1 MEAFPSP
8 DRSFSDDSASNKRLD
23 EFRIFYNHTIFPEL
37 LRMERLRLRL
47 LRLLVAASLLMF
59 GILIFQFYID
69 LAVLTLLLAIPMSL
83 AIAYLLY
90 RIQEFRQTFKPNVV
104 NLITDFID
112 DGLNFDPETP
122 LKYEAKRK
130 IEKSVFLDSRL
141 FVTDAPFYEG
151 EDFIEGK
158 IGEMPFELSELDVR
172 EPSTVSSGLREVFRG
187 VFLHATFPEENT
199 EGEILI
205 WPRHRRQYL
214 SRSIKDFTFDGGKNV
229 DKEVLNLSF
238 RSHFLTYADEDTH
251 VISILSEPMQD
262 SIVHFVEK
270 TGKDLYLSFQDQ
282 EIFVAVS
289 EDKDLLEP
297 FLFRSNLSFELIYEF
312 FESIHL
318 VLRIAEDFDQ
328 TH

>member
-1 MEAFPSP
+1 MEALPAS
-8 DRSFSDDSASNKRLD
+8 DQSFSDDSAKNKRLD

-37 LRMERLRLRL
+37 VRMERLRLRL
-47 LRLLVAASLLMF
+47 LRLLLVASLLMF
-59 GILIFQFYID
+59 GILIFQFYVN
-69 LAVLTLLLAIPMSL
+69 LAVLTLLMAIPIALAIG
-83 AIAYLLY
+83 YLLY
-90 RIQEFRQTFKPNVV
+90 RIQEFRQTFKPHVV

-112 DGLNFDPETP
+112 DGLNFDPQTP
-122 LKYEAKRK
+122 LKYDPKRK
-130 IEKSVFLDSRL
+130 IEKSVFLSSRL
-141 FVTDAPFYEG
+141 FVTDARFYEG

-172 EPSTVSSGLREVFRG
+172 ENSPVSSGLKEVFRG

-199 EGEILI
+199 EGEILV

-238 RSHFLTYADEDTH
+238 RSQFLTYADEDTH

-262 SIVHFVEK
+262 SIVQFVEK
-270 TGKDLYLSFQDQ
+270 TGKDIYLSFQDRD
-282 EIFVAVS
+282 IFVAVT

-297 FLFRSNLSFELIYEF
+297 YLFRSNLSFELIFEF
-312 FESIHL
+312 FESIHV
-318 VLRIAEDFDQ
+318 VLRIAEEFDQ